1 MYRVP
6 VRIQDCA
13 ENKSKAQRVWIT
25 KYLQDTMASLFVYL
39 LNAHNCPAE
48 IWTLQNK
55 YLDTWLLGGRMWKLG
70 KSLMAAVAAGGWLG
84 GYLLKLDTEAE
95 IRRGNFQNSDS
106 SKFNT
111 FAYFIVDN
119 IL

>member
-1 MYRVP
+1 MSNIKTKQESISRMYRVP

-48 IWTLQNK
+48 I
-55 YLDTWLLGGRMWKLG
+55 
-70 KSLMAAVAAGGWLG
+70 
-84 GYLLKLDTEAE
+84 
-95 IRRGNFQNSDS
+95 
-106 SKFNT
+106 
-111 FAYFIVDN
+111 
-119 IL
+119 